1 MDIKSG
7 VANKGH
13 PAKEEQWHGREH
25 VAALVLPESS
35 NEAIV
40 LINFWDLIN

>member
-1 MDIKSG
+1 MDMKSA
-7 VANKGH
+7 VASKGH
-13 PAKEEQWHGREH
+13 LAKEEWWHGREH

-40 LINFWDLIN
+40 LINFLEF